1 MISMPEIQKL
11 SVSERLDLLENI
23 WESLTLEDA
32 VPELTDQ
39 QKLEIDKRLAAH
51 DANPSRGRSWS
62 EARERLARSS

>member
-32 VPELTDQ
+32 IPDLTEQ
-39 QKLEIDKRLAAH
+39 QKLEIDRRLAAH
-51 DANPSRGRSWS
+51 DANPSRSRPWS
-62 EARERLARSS
+62 EARERLVRRS

>member
-11 SVSERLDLLENI
+11 SVSKRLDLLENI

-39 QKLEIDKRLAAH
+39 QKLEIDRRIAAH
-51 DANPSRGRSWS
+51 DANPSRSRSWS
-62 EARERLARSS
+62 EARERLRN

>member
-32 VPELTDQ
+32 IPELTDQ
-39 QKLEIDKRLAAH
+39 QKLEIDSRLAAH
-51 DANPSRGRSWS
+51 DANPSRGSSWAK
-62 EARERLARSS
+62 ARVRL

>member
-32 VPELTDQ
+32 IPGLTDQ
-39 QKLEIDKRLAAH
+39 QKLEIDKRLAAYN
-51 DANPSRGRSWS
+51 ANPSRGCS
-62 EARERLARSS
+62 